1 MSHTFTVV
9 VSTPSQNAPKFVP
22 VTIAKNC
29 IKSAVD
35 TVLAVDPTAKPYHGL
50 EFYVGKNLH
59 KIEEKTRWQ
68 CVAEAYAKT
77 FA

>member
-9 VSTPSQNAPKFVP
+9 VSTPSQHAPKFVP
-22 VTIAKNC
+22 VTISKNC
-29 IKSAVD
+29 IKTAVD
-35 TVLAVDPTAKPYHGL
+35 TVTAVDPTATPYHGL

-59 KIEEKTRWQ
+59 KIKDKTRWQ
-68 CVAEAYAKT
+68 CIAEAYAKT